1 MSFYR
6 ASAQQFKE
14 RIIFIHDEQWIH
26 VHVLSFSYLVVY
38 PDAQLQP
45 WVNWFK
51 QHSKQPRNQVSLCSL
66 WETYCQSCAVSLFIG
81 ISVIKEKP
89 FFFLFDF
96 LSSIYNFIKFVSSQ
110 TINDNFYILFF
121 GTACVYLFVAWTQ
134 KLLFSFALNSFMSG
148 LHLVLL
154 PKDDD
159 PSKAVLAACNEK
171 ELIRLAAQK
180 CSTSAMNGLYFC
192 HVFMQFLH
200 QSMLW

>member
-110 TINDNFYILFF
+110 TINDNFLYSFF
-121 GTACVYLFVAWTQ
+121 RYSLCLSICCMNTKAFIFICFEFFYVRTPP
-134 KLLFSFALNSFMSG
+134 SFA
-148 LHLVLL
+148 
-154 PKDDD
+154 P
-159 PSKAVLAACNEK
+159 
-171 ELIRLAAQK
+171 
-180 CSTSAMNGLYFC
+180 
-192 HVFMQFLH
+192 
-200 QSMLW
+200 

>member
-26 VHVLSFSYLVVY
+26 VHVLNFSYLVVY

-51 QHSKQPRNQVSLCSL
+51 QHSKQPRNQVCIMFLVGNVLSKLCS
-66 WETYCQSCAVSLFIG
+66 
-81 ISVIKEKP
+81 ISVKHVIKEKP

-110 TINDNFYILFF
+110 TINDNFLYSFF
-121 GTACVYLFVAWTQ
+121 RYSLCLSICCMNTKAFIFICFEFFYVRTPP
-134 KLLFSFALNSFMSG
+134 SFA
-148 LHLVLL
+148 
-154 PKDDD
+154 P
-159 PSKAVLAACNEK
+159 
-171 ELIRLAAQK
+171 
-180 CSTSAMNGLYFC
+180 
-192 HVFMQFLH
+192 
-200 QSMLW
+200 